1 MRTECIYKRV
11 NGNPETSVSRER
23 QHGTST
29 ALNLGHVLLPA
40 NATNVLR
47 EDFRKKLRNV
57 VFITTSK
64 VSAERY
70 AKKAVQRFGGEP
82 VVYTVKPDFASL
94 IQNGT
99 EWTTEKA
106 YIL

>member
-1 MRTECIYKRV
+1 MRTFY
-11 NGNPETSVSRER
+11 
-23 QHGTST
+23 HGTST

-40 NATNVLR
+40 NKTNVLR
-47 EDFRKKLRNV
+47 EDFRTKLRNV

-70 AKKAVQRFGGEP
+70 AKKAAQRFGGKP
-82 VVYTVKPDFASL
+82 IVYTVKPDFASL

>member
-1 MRTECIYKRV
+1 MKTFY
-11 NGNPETSVSRER
+11 
-23 QHGTST
+23 HGTST

-40 NATNVLR
+40 NETNVLR

-70 AKKAVQRFGGEP
+70 VKKAV
-82 VVYTVKPDFASL
+82 
-94 IQNGT
+94 
-99 EWTTEKA
+99 
-106 YIL
+106 